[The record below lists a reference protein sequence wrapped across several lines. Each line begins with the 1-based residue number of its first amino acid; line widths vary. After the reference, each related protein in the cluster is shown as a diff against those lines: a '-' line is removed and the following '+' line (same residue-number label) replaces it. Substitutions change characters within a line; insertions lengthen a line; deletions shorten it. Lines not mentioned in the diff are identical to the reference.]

1 MPDQP
6 PNLKIVPA
14 EPPLVY
20 MQPANPAP
28 CPIIM
33 VGGIKVLIEDK
44 KRAGMWARWLL
55 DYALSD

>member
-1 MPDQP
+1 MPEQP

-28 CPIIM
+28 FPVLF
-33 VGGIKVLIEDK
+33 VGGIKVIIDNK
-44 KRAGMWARWLL
+44 QRAGQWARWLL